1 MKRHPAVAPL
11 SRDHHRTL
19 LLAQS
24 IKKGAPQYRGM
35 ATTDEGKREEITL
48 HFEEHLKDHF
58 IKEEKIFAECR
69 NVSPQTDELITE
81 IIEEH
86 QRVEELIR
94 ALKEGNEIT
103 NTLDALGF
111 LLEKHIRKEERQL
124 FELLQENLSEEKL
137 NDFADKLLQ

>member
-1 MKRHPAVAPL
+1 MKRHPAFAPL
-11 SRDHHRTL
+11 SRDHHRSL

-24 IKKGAPQYRGM
+24 IKKGAPPFRGM
-35 ATTDEGKREEITL
+35 ATTDDGKRDEIIL

-58 IKEEKIFAECR
+58 RKEEKVFADCR

-81 IIEEH
+81 LIGEH
-86 QRVEELIR
+86 RRVEELIHD
-94 ALKEGNEIT
+94 LIIGKEIT

-124 FELLQENLSEEKL
+124 FELLQQKLS
-137 NDFADKLLQ
+137 ADKLNHIASVLL